1 MQKQTL
7 VQLFLPLRDNEGV
20 PYPRQLFDEL
30 RTELTDLHGGVTA
43 YLHAP
48 AAGAW
53 EDDEGAVQRDQVVLV
68 EVMADRLDP
77 AWWTRYRGELEQR
90 FGQEE
95 ILVRAFPVE
104 RL

>member
-1 MQKQTL
+1 MQDQTL
-7 VQLFLPLRDNEGV
+7 VQLFLPLRDNEGA
-20 PYPRQLFDEL
+20 PYPRRLFDEL
-30 RTELTDLHGGVTA
+30 RRELTEAFGGVTA

-53 EDDEGAVQRDQVVLV
+53 EDGHGEVQRDQVVLV
-68 EVMADRLDP
+68 EVMADRLDRG
-77 AWWTRYRGELEQR
+77 WWTRYRGELERR
-90 FGQEE
+90 FGQDE